1 MKNILFSIALLLVL
15 AQARAQRNPVELLV
29 GDQRISA
36 DVTLAKALDEK
47 GNWVLFNRT
56 RYHVPHDESQK
67 PTFGTSLGVL
77 YKLKGG
83 IYAGFLGSANSQE
96 SVLRTGFYGRYAKG
110 DFSVRSV
117 ILTVELRQNP
127 SLDSWAI
134 AQYSPK
140 LSKKMKLFSQV
151 EIAGKLNTSTGI
163 QQSAVRSRLGLGV
176 KNMQF
181 GIANDWEQKYLHSS
195 ENETHTAFFSNT
207 ALFFRMEV

>member
-1 MKNILFSIALLLVL
+1 MKNFIITIVFLLAI
-15 AQARAQRNPVELLV
+15 AQAKAQRNPIELLV
-29 GDQRISA
+29 GDQRVSA
-36 DVTLAKALDEK
+36 DVTLAKVLDEK

-56 RYHVPHDESQK
+56 RYHVPHDDAQK

-134 AQYSPK
+134 AQYSPVI
-140 LSKKMKLFSQV
+140 SKNLKLFSQV

-163 QQSAVRSRLGLGV
+163 QQSALRSRLGIGI

-181 GIANDWEQKYLHSS
+181 GIANDWEQKYLHSTD
-195 ENETHTAFFSNT
+195 NQIQTTYFSNT
-207 ALFFRMEV
+207 AVFFRIEV